1 MREYYFNVAGFGF
14 SVRLSD
20 SLEVS
25 RLLPSFHPFCCEK
38 GETALFRVTVCA
50 GAEDGRDEK
59 GVLTESS
66 STDIGRVNIF
76 KTGSGYRVEMNN
88 PDNHSVSVMNMNS
101 DFTESVVC
109 IDERNRYAG
118 NMLSSMIRM
127 LYSQRILSRDAAA
140 IHASSVYKDGKS
152 YLFLGKSGTGKS
164 THSAL
169 WMRYIEGCRLLNDDN
184 PVIRVTDGRVMA
196 YGTPWSGKTPCYK
209 NLSFPVAGIV
219 RLHQAQENRFCLLKD
234 VDAFT
239 ALLPSCALLRGESLL
254 ADRLYSTLT
263 QVTGLVPVGRLDCRP
278 DKEAALMC
286 YDNINKE

>member
-14 SVRLSD
+14 SVRLFD

-38 GETALFRVTVCA
+38 GETALFRITVGT

-76 KTGSGYRVEMNN
+76 KTGIGYRVEINN
-88 PDNHSVSVMNMNS
+88 PDNHAVSVMNMNS

-109 IDERNRYAG
+109 IDDRNRFAG
-118 NMLSSMIRM
+118 NMLSIMIRM

-219 RLHQAQENRFCLLKD
+219 RLRQAQENRYYRLKD

-239 ALLPSCALLRGESLL
+239 ALLPSCALFRGESLL

-263 QVTGLVPVGRLDCRP
+263 RVVGLVPVGRLDCRP